1 MDLLS
6 WIVICCVKSSVEDL
20 EMKPDCAA
28 FRVVPRVGV
37 DTTVLQSLEKDLWDE
52 LKAAIGDA
60 TKPCALSCQSS
71 GSSTTEGEDQ
81 GKMMSLITLS

>member
-1 MDLLS
+1 
-6 WIVICCVKSSVEDL
+6 
-20 EMKPDCAA
+20 MKPDCAA

-60 TKPCALSCQSS
+60 TKPCVLSCQSS